1 MLQYLATGL
10 TAGFWQMQEQ
20 ELSIRNTA
28 IGIYGT
34 NFNML
39 VLFISTLILKK
50 NEQR

>member
-28 IGIYGT
+28 IGIYGP
-34 NFNML
+34 NFNKL
-39 VLFISTLILKK
+39 GFVISTLLLNK
-50 NEQR
+50 NEQG